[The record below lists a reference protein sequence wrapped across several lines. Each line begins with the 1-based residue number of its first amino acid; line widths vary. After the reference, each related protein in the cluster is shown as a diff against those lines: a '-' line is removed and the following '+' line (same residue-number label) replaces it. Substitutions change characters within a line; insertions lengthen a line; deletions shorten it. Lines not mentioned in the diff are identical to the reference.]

1 MHFSDY
7 FCILEDNY
15 VDSDSWDYDTV
26 ECRAPDAVSAAVE
39 AVEIQEDI
47 LGLNLALAG
56 SDENVGILVKN
67 LETGE
72 IVRVCIEARRTVQ
85 VSCARRDKN
94 FIAPKE

>member
-1 MHFSDY
+1 MIYSDFS
-7 FCILEDNY
+7 CILEDNY

-26 ECRAPDAVSAAVE
+26 ECCAPDAVSAARE
-39 AVEIQEDI
+39 AVETQTDE
-47 LGLNLALAG
+47 LGLYLDPAG

-72 IVRVCIEARRTVQ
+72 IVRVCIEARLTVQ
-85 VSCARRDKN
+85 VTCARRDKN